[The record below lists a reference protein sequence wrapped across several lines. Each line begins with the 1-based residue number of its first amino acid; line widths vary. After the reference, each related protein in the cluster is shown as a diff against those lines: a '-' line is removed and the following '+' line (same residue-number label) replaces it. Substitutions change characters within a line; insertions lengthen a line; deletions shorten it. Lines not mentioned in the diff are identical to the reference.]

1 MSNAARRLTSCC
13 SEAKSHDRFIPQPK
27 MRFHCVIKSIRRITH
42 KLMDISREVGEL
54 CTISPIHPR
63 FYQTTGIR
71 VGTFRSEIPRMS
83 ATAHRLT
90 SCCSE
95 AKSHERFIPQPKMR
109 FHCVIKSIRRITHK
123 LMDISREVGELC
135 TISPIHPRFYQ
146 TTGIRV
152 GTFRSEIPRMSA
164 TAHRLTSC
172 CSEAKSHER
181 FIPQPKMRFHCVIKS
196 IRHITH
202 KLMDIAGTSVNYAQ

>member
-42 KLMDISREVGEL
+42 KLMDISWEVGEL
-54 CTISPIHPR
+54 CTISPIRPR

-83 ATAHRLT
+83 NAARRLT

-95 AKSHERFIPQPKMR
+95 AKSHDRFIPQPKMR

-123 LMDISREVGELC
+123 LMDISWEVGELC
-135 TISPIHPRFYQ
+135 TISPIRPRFYQ

-152 GTFRSEIPRMSA
+152 GTFRSEIPRMSNA
-164 TAHRLTSC
+164 ARRLTSC
-172 CSEAKSHER
+172 SEVNSHACR
-181 FIPQPKMRFHCVIKS
+181 LPRATSPLVPK
-196 IRHITH
+196 
-202 KLMDIAGTSVNYAQ
+202 